1 MHREREPGI
10 ITGDGILYKGKEEM
24 TMRTV
29 IKTIL
34 ALAAALCLCVC
45 ACAEDADISGLKVT
59 APGGA
64 PALALATL
72 AVRNPGQYTY
82 VAADTIAAAFADK
95 EADFI
100 IAPVNAGAKLYKAG
114 KSTYKLAAVVSW
126 GNLYIA
132 AQRED
137 LKAEDLNGANIT
149 LFGENTINASVVLY
163 ALKANGIEPA
173 KVEYLAGA
181 ADTQSLLLADEE
193 AIVVT
198 AEPALTAATMK
209 NSMIE
214 AIPVNELFRE
224 ATGDD
229 GYVQAGLFVK
239 AETAENRPEAVAAY
253 LELAEEACDLCE
265 QDIEAVSDAA
275 VKMEILPNVKVALSA
290 IPRCAIRFMAAPEA
304 KAQVERT
311 AEIDLSQFGGALP
324 ADDFYYGAE

>member
-1 MHREREPGI
+1 
-10 ITGDGILYKGKEEM
+10 
-24 TMRTV
+24 MRKM
-29 IKTIL
+29 IKIIL
-34 ALAAALCLCVC
+34 ALVLALGLCAA
-45 ACAEDADISGLKVT
+45 ACAEGADIADLKVT

-72 AVRNPGQYTY
+72 AAENPEQYTY

-132 AQRED
+132 AQRDE
-137 LKAEDLNGANIT
+137 LQPADLNGAAVT
-149 LFGENTINASVVLY
+149 LFGENTINASVTLY

-181 ADTQSLLLADEE
+181 ADTQSLLLSDNE

-198 AEPALTAATMK
+198 AEPALTAAMMK
-209 NSMIE
+209 NGLIS
-214 AIPVNELFRE
+214 AIAVNDLFRQ
-224 ATGDD
+224 ATGND

-239 AETAENRPEAVAAY
+239 AETAEARPDAVAAF
-253 LELAEEACDLCE
+253 LEKAQEACEMCE
-265 QDIEAVSDAA
+265 RDVEAVSDAA
-275 VKMEILPNVKVALSA
+275 VQLQILPNAKVALEA
-290 IPRCAIRFMAAPEA
+290 IPRCAIRFVAAPEA
-304 KAQVERT
+304 KALVEQT
-311 AEIDLSQFGGALP
+311 AGIDLSQFGGAVP

>member
-1 MHREREPGI
+1 
-10 ITGDGILYKGKEEM
+10 
-24 TMRTV
+24 MRTL

-34 ALAAALCLCVC
+34 ALALVLCLCV
-45 ACAEDADISGLKVT
+45 AAGAEGVDVSGLKVT

-64 PALALATL
+64 PALALAAL
-72 AVRNPGQYTY
+72 AVENPGQYTY

-137 LKAEDLNGANIT
+137 LKPEDLNGATIT

-163 ALKANGIEPA
+163 ALQANGIEPA

-181 ADTQSLLLADEE
+181 ADTQSLLLTDEE

-209 NSMIE
+209 NSAIE
-214 AIPVNELFRE
+214 AIAVNDLFWQ

-229 GYVQAGLFVK
+229 GYAQAGLFVK
-239 AETAENRPEAVAAY
+239 AETAETQPDAVAAY
-253 LELAEEACDLCE
+253 LDLAEQACDLCM
-265 QDIEAVSDAA
+265 QDVETVSDAA
-275 VKMEILPNVKVALSA
+275 VQLEILPNVKVALSA
-290 IPRCAIRFMAAPEA
+290 IPRCAIRFVAAPEA
-304 KAQVERT
+304 KALVEKT
-311 AEIDLSQFGGALP
+311 AQIDLSQFGGAVP

>member
-1 MHREREPGI
+1 
-10 ITGDGILYKGKEEM
+10 
-24 TMRTV
+24 MRTL

-34 ALAAALCLCVC
+34 ALALALCLC
-45 ACAEDADISGLKVT
+45 AAAGAEGVDVSGLKVT

-64 PALALATL
+64 PALALAAL
-72 AVRNPGQYTY
+72 AVDNPGQYTY

-137 LKAEDLNGANIT
+137 LKPEDLNGATIT

-163 ALKANGIEPA
+163 ALQANGIEPA

-181 ADTQSLLLADEE
+181 ADTQSLLLTDEE

-209 NSMIE
+209 NSAIE
-214 AIPVNELFRE
+214 AIAVNDLFWQ

-229 GYVQAGLFVK
+229 GYAQAGLFVK
-239 AETAENRPEAVAAY
+239 AETAETQPDAVAAY
-253 LELAEEACDLCE
+253 LDLAEQACDLCM
-265 QDIEAVSDAA
+265 QDVETVSDAA
-275 VKMEILPNVKVALSA
+275 VQLEILPNVKVALSA
-290 IPRCAIRFMAAPEA
+290 IPRCAIRFVAAPEA
-304 KAQVERT
+304 KALVETT
-311 AEIDLSQFGGALP
+311 AQIDLSQFGGAVP

>member
-1 MHREREPGI
+1 
-10 ITGDGILYKGKEEM
+10 
-24 TMRTV
+24 MRTL

-34 ALAAALCLCVC
+34 ALALALCLC
-45 ACAEDADISGLKVT
+45 AAAGAEGVDVSGLKVT

-64 PALALATL
+64 PALALAAL
-72 AVRNPGQYTY
+72 AVDNPGQYTY

-137 LKAEDLNGANIT
+137 LKPEDLNGATIT

-163 ALKANGIEPA
+163 ALQANGIEPA

-181 ADTQSLLLADEE
+181 ADTQSLLLTDEE

-209 NSMIE
+209 NSAIE
-214 AIPVNELFRE
+214 AIAVNDLFWQ

-229 GYVQAGLFVK
+229 GYAQAGLFVK
-239 AETAENRPEAVAAY
+239 AETAETQPDAVAAY
-253 LELAEEACDLCE
+253 LDLAEQACDLCM
-265 QDIEAVSDAA
+265 QDVETVSDAA
-275 VKMEILPNVKVALSA
+275 VQLEILPNVKVALSA
-290 IPRCAIRFMAAPEA
+290 IPRCAIRFVAAPEA
-304 KAQVERT
+304 KALVEKT
-311 AEIDLSQFGGALP
+311 ALIDLSQFGGAVP

>member
-1 MHREREPGI
+1 M
-10 ITGDGILYKGKEEM
+10 KKM
-24 TMRTV
+24 
-29 IKTIL
+29 IKVIL
-34 ALAAALCLCVC
+34 ALAVVLSLC
-45 ACAEDADISGLKVT
+45 AMAGAEGADTADLKVT

-72 AVRNPGQYTY
+72 AAENPGQYTY

-132 AQRED
+132 AQRDE
-137 LKAEDLNGANIT
+137 LKPEDLNGADIT

-163 ALKANGIEPA
+163 ALQANGITPA

-181 ADTQSLLLADEE
+181 ADTQSLLLSDNE

-198 AEPALTAATMK
+198 AEPALTAAMMK
-209 NSMIE
+209 NGLIS
-214 AIPVNELFRE
+214 AIAVNDLFRQ
-224 ATGDD
+224 ATGED

-239 AETAENRPEAVAAY
+239 AETAETRPEAVAAY
-253 LELAEEACDLCE
+253 LELAQDACGMCE
-265 QDIEAVSDAA
+265 RDVEAVSDAA
-275 VKMEILPNVKVALSA
+275 VKLEILPNAKVALEA
-290 IPRCAIRFMAAPEA
+290 IPRCAIRFVAAPEA